1 MEVPAHAPGP
11 DSPVL
16 IPDMLRSDPPSFQIA
31 DVIVQTLVALG
42 VRHYCICPGSRSTPL
57 VLNIWRDASASHT
70 IHHDERSAAFQAL
83 GRSLTTGDASA
94 VVTTSGTAVAELLP
108 ATVEAS
114 QSNVP
119 LVLLTADRPARLRG
133 TGSNQTILQPGIF
146 GPYVRAE
153 LDVPAIVSD
162 HDEWQ
167 RELSDQV
174 TLLVQSAS
182 GPRPGPVHLNAQFDK
197 PFEPAELARRATAAC
212 PKNESPE
219 PHAHMDLSD
228 EVRSALVQSSRGV
241 IVVGPNRIGPPM
253 LDAVHA
259 LSVSTAM
266 PIVADPLSGCRFPVG
281 TRCNVVSHGDALLQ
295 AGLLENLR
303 PDLIVRFG
311 SLPVSTRLI
320 AWWSA
325 NLSTGGTHIYVNN
338 TGEVHDDTNAITE
351 YVAGDPVSFCHE
363 AGKLQHPEVSRQGWL
378 SRWQELNALAER
390 TVRMCS
396 AASPRWDLGTV
407 RTLIERLGANTI
419 LIAGNS
425 LPIRLLDSAG
435 IGLRDGVI
443 LGNRGASG
451 IDGLLATA
459 LGVAGATSKQ
469 VVLLIGDV
477 SMLHDVGSLA
487 EVRRQN
493 VTNLCCV
500 VLNNDGGRIF
510 ERLPVTDL
518 ADVAEQLFVAPHGL
532 DFAGLAS
539 AFGLDHRLVSELS
552 SLDVALSDAMDGPP
566 TSILEVRTSAAD
578 DLAWERHYIDLLR
591 HAGAS

>member
-1 MEVPAHAPGP
+1 MPG
-11 DSPVL
+11 
-16 IPDMLRSDPPSFQIA
+16 MLPSNPPSFQLA
-31 DVIVQTLVALG
+31 DVIVQTLVELG
-42 VRHYCICPGSRSTPL
+42 IRHFCICPGSRSTPL
-57 VLNIWRDASASHT
+57 VLNIWRDESASHT
-70 IHHDERSAAFQAL
+70 VHHDERSAAFQAL
-83 GRSLTTGDASA
+83 GRSLATGNATA

-153 LDVPAIVSD
+153 LDIPATVPN
-162 HDEWQ
+162 HGEWQ

-174 TLLVQSAS
+174 TQLVQSAS

-197 PFEPAELARRATAAC
+197 PFEPTDLVRRATTAC
-212 PKNESPE
+212 PMRESPA
-219 PHAHMDLSD
+219 PHTRIDLSD
-228 EVRSALVQSSRGV
+228 EVRSALTQSRRGV
-241 IVVGPNRIGPPM
+241 IVVGPNRIGPAM

-259 LSVSTAM
+259 LSVSAAM
-266 PIVADPLSGCRFPVG
+266 PMVADPLSGCRFPAG
-281 TRCNVVSHGDALLQ
+281 THGNVVSHGDALLQ
-295 AGLLENLR
+295 AGLLEDLQ

-311 SLPVSTRLI
+311 TLPVSTRLI
-320 AWWSA
+320 AWWSDRLA
-325 NLSTGGTHIYVNN
+325 NGGTHIYVNN
-338 TGEVHDDTNAITE
+338 TGEVHDDTHATTE
-351 YVAGDPVSFCHE
+351 FVAGDPVGFCRE
-363 AGKLQHPEVSRQGWL
+363 ASELQHPVVSRQGWL
-378 SRWQELNALAER
+378 SRWRELNAMAER
-390 TVRMCS
+390 TVQTCS
-396 AASPRWDLGTV
+396 AASPLWDLGAV
-407 RTLIERLGANTI
+407 RTLIEWLGPNTT
-419 LIAGNS
+419 LVAGNS
-425 LPIRLLDSAG
+425 LPIRLLDAAG
-435 IGLRDGVI
+435 IGLRDGVM

-459 LGVAGATSKQ
+459 LGVAGATSNQ

-477 SMLHDVGSLA
+477 SMLHDMGSLA

-493 VTNLCCV
+493 VANLCIV

-539 AFGLDHRLVSELS
+539 AFGLDHRLVSEWS
-552 SLDVALSDAMDGPP
+552 GLDGALSDGMGGPP
-566 TSILEVRTSAAD
+566 ASILEIRTAAAAD
-578 DLAWERHYIDLLR
+578 LAQERHYIDLLR

>member
-11 DSPVL
+11 DGPVL
-16 IPDMLRSDPPSFQIA
+16 ILGMRQSDPPSFQLA
-31 DVIVQTLVALG
+31 DVIVQTLVELG
-42 VRHYCICPGSRSTPL
+42 IRHFCICPGSRSTPL

-70 IHHDERSAAFQAL
+70 VHHDERSAAFQAL
-83 GRSLTTGDASA
+83 GRSLATGNAAA

-153 LDVPAIVSD
+153 LDIPATVPD
-162 HDEWQ
+162 HGEWR

-174 TLLVQSAS
+174 IRLVNSAS
-182 GPRPGPVHLNAQFDK
+182 GPRPGPIHLNAQFDK
-197 PFEPAELARRATAAC
+197 PFEPTDLVRRATTAC
-212 PKNESPE
+212 PMQESPG
-219 PHAHMDLSD
+219 PHSRIDLSD
-228 EVRSALVQSSRGV
+228 EVRSALTQSRQGL
-241 IVVGPNRIGPPM
+241 IIVGPNRIGPPM

-259 LSVSTAM
+259 LSESAAM
-266 PIVADPLSGCRFPVG
+266 PIVADPLSGCRFPAG
-281 TRCNVVSHGDALLQ
+281 TRCNVVSHADALLQ
-295 AGLLENLR
+295 AGLLEDLQ

-320 AWWSA
+320 AWWSDRLA
-325 NLSTGGTHIYVNN
+325 DGGTHIYVND
-338 TGEVHDDTNAITE
+338 TGEVHDDTNAITKH
-351 YVAGDPVSFCHE
+351 VTGDPVGFCHE
-363 AGKLQHPEVSRQGWL
+363 AGQLQHPVVFRQGWL
-378 SRWQELNALAER
+378 SRWRELNALAER
-390 TVRMCS
+390 TVRTCS
-396 AASPRWDLGTV
+396 AASPLWDLGAV
-407 RTLIERLGANTI
+407 RTLIERLGPNTI
-419 LIAGNS
+419 LVAGNS

-435 IGLRDGVI
+435 IGLRDGVM

-459 LGVAGATSKQ
+459 LGIAGATSNQ
-469 VVLLIGDV
+469 VVLLLGDV
-477 SMLHDVGSLA
+477 SMLHDIGSLA

-493 VTNLCCV
+493 VANLGIV

-518 ADVAEQLFVAPHGL
+518 AHVVEQLFVAPHGL
-532 DFAGLAS
+532 DFAALAS

-552 SLDVALSDAMDGPP
+552 GLDGALSEGMGGPP
-566 TSILEVRTSAAD
+566 ASILEIRTSAAD
-578 DLAWERHYIDLLR
+578 DLDQERHYIDLLR
-591 HAGAS
+591 HAGAR